1 MKTALKSPNQ
11 IPVPASSILHEL
23 SAIFGVSAQEY
34 ACRFLERK
42 LLDLK
47 DDVQGLALLAAE
59 ESKYEF
65 YLTHR
70 EAEAV
75 AERLNERS
83 VIESLEGKSQFFV
96 SAEVI
101 KRYGCYGIDCKQLHP
116 NADGWV
122 TVK

>member
-1 MKTALKSPNQ
+1 MKSNILKISK
-11 IPVPASSILHEL
+11 PASSILHEL

-34 ACRFLERK
+34 AWRFLERK

-59 ESKYEF
+59 EAKYEL
-65 YLTHR
+65 YVTQR

-75 AERLNERS
+75 AERINELS
-83 VIESLEGKSQFFV
+83 MIESLEGKSQFTV

-101 KRYGCYGIDCKQLHP
+101 KRDGCYGIESGLLHP
-116 NADGWV
+116 NAVGWV
-122 TVK
+122 PVE